1 MAIIRP
7 ITDLR
12 NRSNEISELCKQ
24 ENEPV
29 FITRN
34 GRGELVVMSQERY
47 DEMEKRMKLYAEF
60 GVAEAEE
67 RTGSKGIP
75 LRAAVARLR
84 RHIRGRKR

>member
-1 MAIIRP
+1 MPIIRP

-12 NRSNEISELCKQ
+12 NHSNEISELCKQ

-47 DEMEKRMKLYAEF
+47 ETMEKRMKLYAEL

-67 RTGSKGIP
+67 RAGIKGIL